1 MSIVYAPRPPISG
14 GCGYGELS
22 IQVNSVGSKSRR
34 GLLDIKGDPDKC
46 FRDSVLC
53 SLFSRE
59 LFLKY
64 IKEEEEK
71 CTDHRRCCSCRD
83 SADNC
88 FNAARKK
95 GIL

>member
-1 MSIVYAPRPPISG
+1 MYTPLPPVSG
-14 GCGYGELS
+14 GCGSGELS
-22 IQVNSVGSKSRR
+22 RQVNSVGSTSRR
-34 GLLDIKGDPDKC
+34 GLLDITGDSDKC

-64 IKEEEEK
+64 IKKEEER
-71 CTDHRRCCSCRD
+71 CRDHRRCCSCRD
-83 SADNC
+83 LAENF
-88 FNAARKK
+88 FNIARKK